1 MKVVAVVGYHN
12 SGKTTLIERIIP
24 LLKKKGYNVCYL
36 KHDPK
41 GHGVTDKE
49 GSDTHRIS
57 QYVTKLGLLSPNKFT
72 LWDREALDL
81 FVVLKNY
88 FADCDIVI
96 LEGFKSV
103 KGIPKIAIGDVETD
117 NVVLRVD
124 KKTSLE
130 DIIKVIEGLEEI
142 V

>member
-24 LLKKKGYNVCYL
+24 LLKKKGYSVCYL

-41 GHGVTDKE
+41 GHGMTDKE
-49 GSDTHRIS
+49 GSDTYRIS
-57 QYVTKLGLLSPNKFT
+57 QHVTKLGLLSPNKFT
-72 LWDREALDL
+72 LWDRETLDL

-96 LEGFKSV
+96 LEGFKSA

>member
-24 LLKKKGYNVCYL
+24 LLKKRGYNVCYL

-49 GSDTHRIS
+49 GSDTYRIS
-57 QYVTKLGLLSPNKFT
+57 QYVTKLGLLSPDKLT
-72 LWDREALDL
+72 LWDKGAIDL
-81 FVVLKNY
+81 FLVLKNY

-103 KGIPKIAIGDVETD
+103 KGIPKIAVGNIETD
-117 NVVLRVD
+117 DIIVRVD
-124 KKTSLE
+124 NKTSLE
-130 DIIKVIEGLEEI
+130 DIIKVIESLEEMI
-142 V
+142 

>member
-24 LLKKKGYNVCYL
+24 LLKRKGYNVCYL

-49 GSDTHRIS
+49 SSDTHRIS
-57 QYVTKLGLLSPNKFT
+57 QYVTKLGLLSPDKLT
-72 LWDREALDL
+72 LWDKGAIDL
-81 FVVLKNY
+81 FLVLKNY

-103 KGIPKIAIGDVETD
+103 KGIPKIAVGNIETD
-117 NVVLRVD
+117 DIIVRVD
-124 KKTSLE
+124 NKTSLE
-130 DIIKVIEGLEEI
+130 DIIKVIESLEEMI
-142 V
+142 

>member
-24 LLKKKGYNVCYL
+24 LLKRKGYNVCYL

-49 GSDTHRIS
+49 GSDTYRIS
-57 QYVTKLGLLSPNKFT
+57 QYVTKLGLLSPDKLT
-72 LWDREALDL
+72 LWDKGAIDL
-81 FVVLKNY
+81 FLVLKNY

-103 KGIPKIAIGDVETD
+103 KGIPKIAVGNIETD
-117 NVVLRVD
+117 DIIVRVD
-124 KKTSLE
+124 NKTSLE
-130 DIIKVIEGLEEI
+130 DIIKVIESLEEMI
-142 V
+142 